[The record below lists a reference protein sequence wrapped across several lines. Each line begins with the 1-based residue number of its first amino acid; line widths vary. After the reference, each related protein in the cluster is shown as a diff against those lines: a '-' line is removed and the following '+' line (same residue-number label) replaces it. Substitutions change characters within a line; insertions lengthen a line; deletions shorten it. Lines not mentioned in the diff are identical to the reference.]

1 MGVLVTKAEA
11 AARTAYV
18 SLSRPDLDDARSQ
31 SVAPTESDAGT
42 INTRS
47 NRDSLSP
54 ANPPSLGRVND
65 RAPPDES
72 TLSSNRFM
80 GLAKDAETGSTGTR
94 GPRRGEGYKGLEQR
108 RSSSL
113 DSDDIWSEIAD
124 AVAGDSSSA
133 IEAFLLPE
141 EEQVRRV
148 SNRGAFYGMGVST
161 VLQAPSVGKRLPR
174 LSIRV

>member
-1 MGVLVTKAEA
+1 MLVTKAEA

-31 SVAPTESDAGT
+31 SVAPTESDTGT
-42 INTRS
+42 INTKS
-47 NRDSLSP
+47 VRDSLSP
-54 ANPPSLGRVND
+54 ANSTSLGRAND

-80 GLAKDAETGSTGTR
+80 GLAKDAETGSTSTKD
-94 GPRRGEGYKGLEQR
+94 PRRGEGSKGLEQR

-133 IEAFLLPE
+133 IENFLKPE

-148 SNRGAFYGMGVST
+148 SNAEACF
-161 VLQAPSVGKRLPR
+161 
-174 LSIRV
+174 